1 MTRTRTV
8 LWGVLLMAAAGT
20 PVAAQ
25 ELKPSVFGSVSAMNV
40 HRTEDQNFGTN
51 PNVGGGFGI
60 EWKRLGVEAE
70 LQRTIG
76 LTPRDVSCAVT
87 VPCVGSAREGF
98 LSASMLTG
106 NVSYFFGGP
115 RARPYVTGSVGVLWT
130 DSVSSITIV
139 RDEAAT
145 LSEFTESDTG
155 LVLGA
160 GFGVDVPLTD
170 RLSLRPE
177 VRTYSSVAMSRVNL
191 GLLRGT
197 IGVRYQF
204 PF

>member
-1 MTRTRTV
+1 MTHTSRMACG
-8 LWGVLLMAAAGT
+8 LILLGAFST

-25 ELKPSVFGSVSAMNV
+25 ELRPSVHGSISAMNV

-51 PNVGGGFGI
+51 PNVAGGFGI
-60 EWKRLGVEAE
+60 GWKRLGVDAE

-130 DSVSSITIV
+130 GSVSSITIV

-145 LSEFTESDTG
+145 LSEFTQSNTG

-160 GFGVDVPLTD
+160 GFGVDVPFTNT
-170 RLSLRPE
+170 LSLRPE

-197 IGVRYQF
+197 IGVRYQL